1 MQDIEERI
9 KIKKMAKEAKLKA
22 IKEQERQE
30 EEREKAKL
38 LAQAEKKKA
47 EEQNPSEEDP
57 ARINHRQRVNNKK
70 GNCQCC
76 LIF

>member
-1 MQDIEERI
+1 MHDIEERI

-22 IKEQERQE
+22 IKEQERLE

-38 LAQAEKKKA
+38 LAEAEKKKND
-47 EEQNPSEEDP
+47 EKNESEEDP

-70 GNCQCC
+70 GNCHCC
-76 LIF
+76 SIF